1 MILRVVENEKSG
13 GGGRAC
19 ETQRM
24 KGFKRYQ
31 TPHDE
36 NFRKA
41 IQNSQVENFCMTD
54 FSLLWILLITG
65 NNYSY

>member
-19 ETQRM
+19 EAQRM
-24 KGFKRYQ
+24 KGFKRFQ

-41 IQNSQVENFCMTD
+41 I
-54 FSLLWILLITG
+54 
-65 NNYSY
+65 